1 MAADGLRNAEIAQ
14 ALFVTAKTVEN
25 QLGRVYQK
33 LGVSGRLELRAAL
46 EK

>member
-1 MAADGLRNAEIAQ
+1 MAADGMRNAEIAQ

-33 LGVSGRLELRAAL
+33 LGIAGRAELGEAL
-46 EK
+46 EN